1 MNYII
6 SIVVISYNTEK
17 LIEETLN
24 SIKNQTYK
32 NIELIVTDDCSKD
45 DTFNVAKKWCE
56 ENSNRFV
63 NTKCVQTS
71 GNKGIPH
78 NINNGIRYAQG
89 KYIKVIAADDLLV
102 DTFIEDMY
110 NFCEENN
117 YKIAFSDIEIFNL
130 DNENEPQYPLEMKD
144 IFNLPVEKQYSFLL
158 KCNFV
163 PAVSSFIR
171 KDLIDE
177 LNIYNEKYPFLDD
190 LPAWLKVTKNG
201 IKLNLLDKKLVRYRR
216 HSAAISTLNKV
227 NPRLTE
233 SAYLVYKNEIRPE
246 LLRRFNLVRVV
257 DNDIYYYYLKKTIE
271 YNSRG
276 IDLPYRYKLLSILMP
291 IKLVT
296 KIKAEIIRKNKR
308 F

>member
-110 NFCEENN
+110 KFCEKNN

-130 DNENEPQYPLEMKD
+130 DNENEPQYPLEMKE
-144 IFNLPVEKQYSFLL
+144 IFNLSVEKQYGFLL

-190 LPAWLKVTKNG
+190 LPAWIKVTKNG